1 MENVDA
7 LYPQPAALKEN
18 QNTRPNRPDDQ
29 HRRLP
34 HAEGSVLGSGM
45 EFPTIT
51 GVATRAVPEVRIVKL
66 DASVNKYHQ
75 HDCANNI
82 AQQLLLG

>member
-1 MENVDA
+1 M
-7 LYPQPAALKEN
+7 PSIPSTWKIRTPAPIGQTISTAVCHTLK
-18 QNTRPNRPDDQ
+18 
-29 HRRLP
+29 
-34 HAEGSVLGSGM
+34 ASVLGSGM

-66 DASVNKYHQ
+66 DASVNKYRQ

-82 AQQLLLG
+82 AQQFLV